1 MIDGKLHIEIAL
13 RAGQV
18 AKSALEFTDSTQ
30 TALLL
35 KLRFKQLVDGINGL
49 REAVQ
54 KAAAA
59 EAEESQPHFAQQAKP

>member
-1 MIDGKLHIEIAL
+1 MDAKLHIEIAI

-30 TALLL
+30 SGLLL
-35 KLRFKQLVDGINGL
+35 KLRFKQLVEDMNGL

-54 KAAAA
+54 RAAAQ
-59 EAEESQPHFAQQAKP
+59 EKE

>member
-18 AKSALEFTDSTQ
+18 AKYALKFTDSTQ
-30 TALLL
+30 TAFLLR
-35 KLRFKQLVDGINGL
+35 LRFKQLADEINGL

-59 EAEESQPHFAQQAKP
+59 ESEESQPHFAQQAKP